1 MLVTLLLNVMT
12 VYRLNGLL
20 MKVILGRHVLSGLLL
35 DQQVPPA
42 FLSSGIGGWSHDDL
56 HLLRGKLLLDRCV
69 PSILFDFVEEV
80 S

>member
-1 MLVTLLLNVMT
+1 MMTLLLHVIT
-12 VYRLNGLL
+12 AYRLNGLL
-20 MKVILGRHVLSGLLL
+20 MQVILGRHVLSGLLL
-35 DQQVPPA
+35 DQQVPHA
-42 FLSSGIGGWSHDDL
+42 FLSSGIGGWSHNDF